1 MDRKL
6 ESFLAVCD
14 TMNYRK
20 ASELLHLTQPAVTK
34 QVQALEYQYGAK
46 LFHYDGRRLEKT
58 EKGAILERYA
68 RSLLYNYQEL
78 NRQMHKEPKRQ
89 LYIGAT
95 KTIGD
100 YVLQEQILKYLQ
112 QEQNEITLHIDNT
125 ENLLAMLNSH
135 QLDFALVEGVFPKE
149 EYHYQVYKEEPFV
162 GICHKSHPFC
172 GRTISAKEL
181 AGQDIIIRETGSG
194 TRDLLEREL
203 SAQGFTL
210 DLFRRVICIS
220 SFQVIKNLIQNGV
233 GITFGYEAVLEGD
246 ESYGTF
252 QVKEFKKS
260 HFFHI
265 VYLENTPANLYAE
278 MFLSQEE

>member
-112 QEQNEITLHIDNT
+112 QEQNEMTLHIDNT

-220 SFQVIKNLIQNGV
+220 SFQVIKNLIQNEV

-246 ESYGTF
+246 ESYGIF